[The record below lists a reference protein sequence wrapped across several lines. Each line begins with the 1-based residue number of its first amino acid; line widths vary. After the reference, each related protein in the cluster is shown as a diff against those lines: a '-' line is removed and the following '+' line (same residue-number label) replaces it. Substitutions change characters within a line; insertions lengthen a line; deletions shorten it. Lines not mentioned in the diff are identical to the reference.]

1 MCKRIVSLILA
12 VTTVFAIALTAGCQ
26 KMSYGGVFKT
36 QEKLEAEM
44 KKDGLNFKYPAYMG
58 ERGKS
63 GESQFVAIKA
73 AEDEKYTGYKIYQF
87 GAPFYTSVTSFA
99 GEADKLLSDE
109 ASRTA
114 FLKTLKSAK
123 GDINVYSGKGH
134 EDALYLIGIINIDG
148 NHYEVRIT
156 SDEEMTDNKY
166 VHAIYADN
174 EYYGQSLDLMVKIA
188 ESIS

>member
-1 MCKRIVSLILA
+1 
-12 VTTVFAIALTAGCQ
+12 
-26 KMSYGGVFKT
+26 
-36 QEKLEAEM
+36 M
-44 KKDGLNFKYPAYMG
+44 KNIQG
-58 ERGKS
+58 
-63 GESQFVAIKA
+63 I
-73 AEDEKYTGYKIYQF
+73 KYTNS
-87 GAPFYTSVTSFA
+87 APRFTQALHRFL